1 MGYIVDCEGKDF
13 IMNYKK
19 VSTSVGGVII
29 LILSIISFIFLPTM
43 VQSGGRATT
52 LGKWGKISIQNT
64 ENSEF
69 TNQYRRLAEYAEG
82 QNLVPSDEFS
92 RNSFYHS
99 LAKVAFDSSVIDVAM
114 TNELENVGYA
124 PSDFLVNKELVR
136 YYLDENE
143 MYSETKFQNTPA
155 NTKLSYKKTVEHSM
169 MTRRYVE
176 DVFGDGKKGGMK
188 ISASEIAFIEDM
200 AKKVRDFNY
209 VSFGFDSYP
218 KEEIKKYG
226 MEKAELYVTY
236 DFSLLSYE
244 TEEEAK
250 NVLASL
256 KDASK
261 TFEDALKEIENK
273 KLTDENGKLEKASRE
288 DVAELFPDNADL
300 DKVIALKSGELS
312 DVLQTSG
319 MDYVIIRC
327 DGDAKEA
334 DFDSTEVQDKVF
346 AKMKNEDRGRIEEY
360 LMNKGKEFSGMADT
374 VGFNKAVSDFGKE
387 ATLSQPFSLN
397 YGSLSY
403 FPSISTD
410 KDSILSTASK
420 NEDFYKD
427 VFSLKDGKPSS
438 PHLLGSNV
446 VVLSQ
451 NSEKETDEY
460 VKDNGKTYKNQ
471 CENYMP
477 YYNLVMLLQARGM
490 NFYTI
495 PLAQKT
501 FIDFILKNPKLVDN
515 HTKLFGDE

>member
-1 MGYIVDCEGKDF
+1 
-13 IMNYKK
+13 MNYNK
-19 VSTSVGGVII
+19 VSTSIGGVVI
-29 LILSIISFIFLPTM
+29 LILSIISFVFLPTM
-43 VQSGGRATT
+43 VQGGGRATT
-52 LGKWGKISIQNT
+52 LGKWGRISIQNT
-64 ENSEF
+64 EDSEF
-69 TNQYRRLAEYAEG
+69 TNQYRNLAGYAES
-82 QNLVPSDEFS
+82 QNLIPSDEFS

-99 LAKVAFDSSVIDVAM
+99 LAKVAFDVSVIDVAIAD
-114 TNELENVGYA
+114 ELRKCAYF

-155 NTKLSYKKTVEHSM
+155 NTKLSYKKAVEHSV

-176 DVFGDGKKGGMK
+176 DLFGDGKKGGMK
-188 ISASEIAFIEDM
+188 MSSSETSFIENM
-200 AKKVRDFNY
+200 AKKARDFKY
-209 VSFGFDSYP
+209 VSFDFDSYP
-218 KEEIKKYG
+218 KEKIKEYG
-226 MEKAELYVTY
+226 MQKAELYMNY

-244 TEEEAK
+244 NEEDAK

-256 KDASK
+256 KDGSK

-273 KLTDENGKLEKASRE
+273 KLTDENGKLEKTTRE

-300 DKVIALKSGELS
+300 DKVVALKSGELS

-327 DGDAKEA
+327 DGDAKQA
-334 DFDSTEVQDKVF
+334 DFDSEEVQNKVF
-346 AKMKNEDRGRIEEY
+346 AKMKSEDRGKIEEY
-360 LMNKGKEFSGMADT
+360 LMNTGKEFAEKVKQGDID
-374 VGFNKAVSDFGKE
+374 AVASEYSKE
-387 ATLSQPFSLN
+387 VTLSQPFSLN

-403 FPSISTD
+403 FPSISND
-410 KDSILSTASK
+410 KDSILSPASK

-427 VFSLKDGKPSS
+427 VFSLKDGEVSQ

-451 NSEKETDEY
+451 NSEKESDEY
-460 VKDNGKTYKNQ
+460 TKDNGKTYKNQ

-490 NFYTI
+490 NFYSI

-501 FIDFILKNPKLVDN
+501 FIDFILKNPKLVDS
-515 HTKLFGDE
+515 HTKLFERDGQ

>member
-1 MGYIVDCEGKDF
+1 
-13 IMNYKK
+13 MNYKK
-19 VSTSVGGVII
+19 VSTSIGGVII

-43 VQSGGRATT
+43 IQSGSRATT
-52 LGKWGKISIQNT
+52 LGKWGGISIQNT
-64 ENSEF
+64 ENSQF
-69 TNQYRRLAEYAEG
+69 TNQYRNLAGYAES
-82 QNLVPSDEFS
+82 QNLIPSDEFS

-99 LAKVAFDSSVIDVAM
+99 LAKVAFDSSIIDVAM
-114 TNELENVGYA
+114 TDELEKAGYV

-143 MYSETKFQNTPA
+143 MYSETKFQSTPA
-155 NTKLSYKKTVEHSM
+155 NTKLSYKRAVEHSM

-176 DVFGDGKKGGMK
+176 DIFGDGKKGGMK
-188 ISASEIAFIEDM
+188 MSSAETAFIEDM
-200 AKKVRDFNY
+200 AKKVIDFNY

-218 KEEIKKYG
+218 KEKIKEYG
-226 MEKAELYVTY
+226 MQKAELYKTY

-250 NVLASL
+250 NVLTSL
-256 KDASK
+256 KDGSK

-273 KLTDENGKLEKASRE
+273 KLTNDDGKLEKSSKE
-288 DVAELFPDNADL
+288 DIADLFPDNADL

-327 DGDAKEA
+327 DGDVKEA
-334 DFDSTEVQDKVF
+334 DFDSSEVQDKVF
-346 AKMKNEDRGRIEEY
+346 AKMKSEDRGKIEEY
-360 LMNKGKEFSGMADT
+360 LLETGKEFAAMASSA
-374 VGFNKAVSDFGKE
+374 GFNKALNYYSKE

-410 KDSILSTASK
+410 KDSVLSPASK
-420 NEDFYKD
+420 NEDFYKN
-427 VFSLKDGKPSS
+427 VFSLKDGEVSS
-438 PHLLGSNV
+438 PHLIASNV

-451 NSEKETDEY
+451 NSEKDSDEY
-460 VKDNGKTYKNQ
+460 TKDNGKTYKNQ

-490 NFYTI
+490 NFYTV

-515 HTKLFGDE
+515 HTRLFDRDGQ

>member
-1 MGYIVDCEGKDF
+1 
-13 IMNYKK
+13 MNYKS
-19 VSTSVGGVII
+19 VSTSIGGVII

-52 LGKWGKISIQNT
+52 LGSWGGVSIQNT

-69 TNQYRRLAEYAEG
+69 TNQYRNLAGYAES
-82 QNLVPSDEFS
+82 QNLIPSDEFS
-92 RNSFYHS
+92 RTSFYHS

-114 TNELENVGYA
+114 TSELEKAGYA
-124 PSDFLVNKELVR
+124 PSEFLVNKELVK

-155 NTKLSYKKTVEHSM
+155 NTRLSYKKAVEHSM
-169 MTRRYVE
+169 ISRRYVE

-188 ISASEIAFIEDM
+188 VSASEIAFIEDM
-200 AKKVRDFNY
+200 AKKVREFKY
-209 VSFGFDSYP
+209 TTFSFEDYP

-226 MEKAELYVTY
+226 MEKKELYMTY

-244 TEEEAK
+244 NEEDAK
-250 NVLASL
+250 NVLTSL
-256 KDASK
+256 KDGSK

-273 KLTDENGKLEKASRE
+273 KLTNDDGKLERASRE
-288 DVAELFPDNADL
+288 DVADLFPDNADL

-334 DFDSTEVQDKVF
+334 DFDSEEVQNKVF
-346 AKMKNEDRGRIEEY
+346 AKMKSEDRGKIEEY
-360 LMNKGKEFSGMADT
+360 LMEKAKGFAGMANT
-374 VGFNKAVSDFGKE
+374 TGLSKALMDYSKKD
-387 ATLSQPFSLN
+387 TLSQPFSLN

-410 KDSILSTASK
+410 KDSVLSPASK

-427 VFSLKDGKPSS
+427 VFSLKDGGISK

-446 VVLSQ
+446 VVLTQ
-451 NSEKETDEY
+451 NSEKESDEY
-460 VKDNGKTYKNQ
+460 TKDNGKTYKNQ

-477 YYNLVMLLQARGM
+477 YYNLVMLLQTRGM

-515 HTKLFGDE
+515 HTKLFDRDEQ

>member
-1 MGYIVDCEGKDF
+1 
-13 IMNYKK
+13 MNYKS
-19 VSTSVGGVII
+19 VSTSIGGVII
-29 LILSIISFIFLPTM
+29 LILSVISFIFLPTM
-43 VQSGGRATT
+43 VQRGGKATT
-52 LGKWGKISIQNT
+52 LGKWGNISIQNT
-64 ENSEF
+64 EDSAF
-69 TNQYRRLAEYAEG
+69 TNQYRNLAGYAEN
-82 QNLVPSDEFS
+82 QNLIPSDEFS
-92 RNSFYHS
+92 RTSFYHT
-99 LAKVAFDSSVIDVAM
+99 LAKVAFDASVIDIAI
-114 TNELENVGYA
+114 TNELENSGYA

-136 YYLDENE
+136 YYMDENE
-143 MYSETKFQNTPA
+143 MYSEVKFQNTPS
-155 NTKLSYKKTVEHSM
+155 NTRLSYKKAVEHSM
-169 MTRRYVE
+169 MNRRYVE
-176 DVFGDGKKGGMK
+176 DLFGDGKKGGMK
-188 ISASEIAFIEDM
+188 MSSSETSFIEDM
-200 AKKVRDFNY
+200 AKRVRDFKY
-209 VSFGFDSYP
+209 VSFDFDSYP

-226 MEKAELYVTY
+226 MEKAELYKTY
-236 DFSLLSYE
+236 DFSLLSYQ

-256 KDASK
+256 KDTSK

-273 KLTDENGKLEKASRE
+273 KLTDDNGKLEKASRE
-288 DVAELFPDNADL
+288 DIADLFPDNADL

-334 DFDSTEVQDKVF
+334 DFDSEEVQNKIF
-346 AKMKNEDRGRIEEY
+346 AKMKSEDRGKIEEY
-360 LMNKGKEFSGMADT
+360 LIKTAKDFATTADT
-374 VGFNKAVSDFGKE
+374 DGFDKAADVFGKE
-387 ATLSQPFSLN
+387 VTLSQPFSLN

-410 KDSILSTASK
+410 KDSVLSPASK
-420 NEDFYKD
+420 NEDFYND
-427 VFSLKDGKPSS
+427 VFALKDGGVSK

-446 VVLSQ
+446 VVLLQ
-451 NSEKETDEY
+451 NSEKDTDEY

-477 YYNLVMLLQARGM
+477 YYNLVMLLQNRGM

-515 HTKLFGDE
+515 HTSLFDRDGQ

>member
-1 MGYIVDCEGKDF
+1 
-13 IMNYKK
+13 MNYKS
-19 VSTSVGGVII
+19 VSTSIGGVII

-52 LGKWGKISIQNT
+52 LGSWGGVSIQNT

-69 TNQYRRLAEYAEG
+69 TNQYRNLAGYAES
-82 QNLVPSDEFS
+82 QNLIPSDEFS
-92 RNSFYHS
+92 RTSFYHS

-114 TNELENVGYA
+114 TSELEKAGYA
-124 PSDFLVNKELVR
+124 PSEFLVNKELVK

-155 NTKLSYKKTVEHSM
+155 NTRLSYKKAVEHSM
-169 MTRRYVE
+169 ISRRYVE

-188 ISASEIAFIEDM
+188 VSASEIAFIEDM
-200 AKKVRDFNY
+200 AKKVREFKY
-209 VSFGFDSYP
+209 TTFSFDDYP

-226 MEKAELYVTY
+226 MEKKELYMTY

-244 TEEEAK
+244 NEEDAK
-250 NVLASL
+250 NVLTSL
-256 KDASK
+256 KDGSK

-273 KLTDENGKLEKASRE
+273 KLTNDDGKLERASRE
-288 DVAELFPDNADL
+288 DVADLFPDNADL

-334 DFDSTEVQDKVF
+334 DFDSEEVQNKVF
-346 AKMKNEDRGRIEEY
+346 AKMKSEDRGKIEEY
-360 LMNKGKEFSGMADT
+360 LMEKANGFAGMANTTGLSKALMDYGKED
-374 VGFNKAVSDFGKE
+374 
-387 ATLSQPFSLN
+387 TLSQPFSLN

-410 KDSILSTASK
+410 KDSVLSPASK

-427 VFSLKDGKPSS
+427 VFSLKDGGISK

-446 VVLSQ
+446 VVLTQ
-451 NSEKETDEY
+451 NSEKESDEY
-460 VKDNGKTYKNQ
+460 TKDNGKTYKNQ

-477 YYNLVMLLQARGM
+477 YYNLVMLLQTRGM

-515 HTKLFGDE
+515 HTKLFDRDEQ

>member
-1 MGYIVDCEGKDF
+1 
-13 IMNYKK
+13 
-19 VSTSVGGVII
+19 
-29 LILSIISFIFLPTM
+29 M
-43 VQSGGRATT
+43 VQTGGRATT
-52 LGKWGKISIQNT
+52 LGKWGRIAIQNT
-64 ENSEF
+64 ESSEF
-69 TNQYRRLAEYAEG
+69 TNQYRNLAGYAES
-82 QNLVPSDEFS
+82 QNLIPSDEFS

-114 TNELENVGYA
+114 TNELERAGYV
-124 PSDFLVNKELVR
+124 PSDFLVNKELVK

-143 MYSETKFQNTPA
+143 MYSETKFQSTPA
-155 NTKLSYKKTVEHSM
+155 STRLSYKKAVEHSM
-169 MTRRYVE
+169 ITRRYVE
-176 DVFGDGKKGGMK
+176 DIFGDGKKGGMK
-188 ISASEIAFIEDM
+188 MSSAETAFIENM

-209 VSFGFDSYP
+209 VSFDFDSYP

-226 MEKAELYVTY
+226 MEKAELYKTY

-244 TEEEAK
+244 SEEEAK
-250 NVLASL
+250 NALSSL
-256 KDASK
+256 KDGSK

-273 KLTDENGKLEKASRE
+273 KLTNDGGKLEKAGRE

-300 DKVIALKSGELS
+300 DKVVALKSGELS

-327 DGDAKEA
+327 DVDAKEA
-334 DFDSTEVQDKVF
+334 DFDSEEVQNKVF
-346 AKMKNEDRGRIEEY
+346 AKMKSEDKGKIEEY
-360 LMNKGKEFSGMADT
+360 LLEKGKEFVSMASSA
-374 VGFNKAVSDFGKE
+374 GFAKALNDYSKE

-410 KDSILSTASK
+410 KDSVLSPASK

-427 VFSLKDGKPSS
+427 VFSLKDGEVSS
-438 PHLLGSNV
+438 PHLLASNV

-451 NSEKETDEY
+451 NSEKDTDEY
-460 VKDNGKTYKNQ
+460 AKDNGKTYKNQ

-515 HTKLFGDE
+515 HTSLFDRDGQ

>member
-1 MGYIVDCEGKDF
+1 
-13 IMNYKK
+13 MNYKR
-19 VSTSVGGVII
+19 VSTSIGGVII

-43 VQSGGRATT
+43 VQNGSRATT
-52 LGKWGKISIQNT
+52 LGKWGKVSIQNT
-64 ENSEF
+64 EDSEF
-69 TNQYRRLAEYAEG
+69 TNQYRNLAGYAEN
-82 QNLVPSDEFS
+82 QNLIPSDEFS
-92 RNSFYHS
+92 RTSFYHS
-99 LAKVAFDSSVIDVAM
+99 LAKVAFDASVIDIAM
-114 TNELENVGYA
+114 TDDLKRCGYT

-143 MYSETKFQNTPA
+143 MYSETKFQTTPSNTR
-155 NTKLSYKKTVEHSM
+155 LSYKKAVEHSM

-176 DVFGDGKKGGMK
+176 DLFGDGKKGGMK
-188 ISASEIAFIEDM
+188 MSASETAFIEDM
-200 AKKVRDFNY
+200 AKKVRDFKY

-218 KEEIKKYG
+218 KEKIKEYG
-226 MEKAELYVTY
+226 MEKSELYVTY

-256 KDASK
+256 KDGSK

-288 DVAELFPDNADL
+288 DVAELFPDNSDL
-300 DKVIALKSGELS
+300 DKVVVLKSGEFS

-327 DGDAKEA
+327 DGDAKQA
-334 DFDSTEVQDKVF
+334 DFDSEEVQNKVF
-346 AKMKNEDRGRIEEY
+346 AKMKSEDRGRIEEY
-360 LMNKGKEFSGMADT
+360 LMDKGKEFAGMVDMMGIEKSAGDE
-374 VGFNKAVSDFGKE
+374 GKE
-387 ATLSQPFSLN
+387 VTLSQPFSLN

-403 FPSISTD
+403 FPSISAD
-410 KDSILSTASK
+410 KDSVLSPASK

-451 NSEKETDEY
+451 NSEKDTDEY

-501 FIDFILKNPKLVDN
+501 FIDFVLKNPKLIDN
-515 HTKLFGDE
+515 HTSLFDRDGQ